1 MLEYGD
7 WVWERDGAGVYMLN
21 TPGYDPP
28 SVTGLVGAGCQIVCF
43 TTGRGS
49 VFGNAIAPVI
59 KIGTNDALYERMS
72 ANIDVNAGPIIR
84 GDATLP
90 EIGRDIFDEI
100 VAVASGKRSKAE
112 LTGHREFMLWNNEGL
127 LT

>member
-1 MLEYGD
+1 
-7 WVWERDGAGVYMLN
+7 
-21 TPGYDPP
+21 
-28 SVTGLVGAGCQIVCF
+28 
-43 TTGRGS
+43 
-49 VFGNAIAPVI
+49 
-59 KIGTNDALYERMS
+59 MS

-90 EIGRDIFDEI
+90 EIGREIFDEI